1 MWHGQPLLH
10 RPNFAAMNPGSAF
23 FRSLRFVTSLHPYVV
38 TSSFQE
44 IIMTKSKLS
53 RSRVATDES
62 SLCQFSFADGR
73 TCRMFRHQDH
83 PSLCIF
89 HARAERQIIE
99 SDRLGSELAA
109 TLTGRFMTATDINF
123 ALGKLYKAI
132 AQNRVPPRNAS
143 NLAFVGKLLLLSLD
157 KLKEEFD
164 FTYDYEHWE
173 KMYLESKP
181 LSNPPSV
188 AVGAQHPT
196 IKAAVV
202 RTDGETAA
210 GPNRDNAG
218 GPA

>member
-1 MWHGQPLLH
+1 
-10 RPNFAAMNPGSAF
+10 MNLGCAF

-157 KLKEEFD
+157 KLKEEFA
-164 FTYDYEHWE
+164 FSYDYKQWK

-188 AVGAQHPT
+188 SLGEQQSANS
-196 IKAAVV
+196 AAVV
-202 RTDGETAA
+202 PTDGETTA
-210 GPNRDNAG
+210 GPGTDHAQH
-218 GPA
+218 PS